1 MSKPLKVLP
10 LNMVSQHTISMP
22 GMTSNHV
29 RWNKDTDDS
38 GDTSENTAP
47 ISFRVCTALPLGHI
61 STAINLLLN
70 EIFNKYVVRFGLKLS
85 TSESKRKK
93 VVNQKYRLYSSCV
106 LQFISLNITY
116 TSTPSVSF
124 HSPKRIPFCSRT
136 TPAKSRSSLTKA
148 IHI

>member
-1 MSKPLKVLP
+1 
-10 LNMVSQHTISMP
+10 MVSQHTISMP

-61 STAINLLLN
+61 STAINHLLN

-85 TSESKRKK
+85 TSELKRKK
-93 VVNQKYRLYSSCV
+93 AVNQKVQTLFFVC
-106 LQFISLNITY
+106 IT
-116 TSTPSVSF
+116 V
-124 HSPKRIPFCSRT
+124 H
-136 TPAKSRSSLTKA
+136 
-148 IHI
+148 